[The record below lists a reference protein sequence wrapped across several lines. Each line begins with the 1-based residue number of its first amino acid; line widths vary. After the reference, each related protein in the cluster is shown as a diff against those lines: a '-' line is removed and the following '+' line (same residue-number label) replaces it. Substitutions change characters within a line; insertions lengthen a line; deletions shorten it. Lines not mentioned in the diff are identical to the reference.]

1 MTLGG
6 YTDYHYYSNYTSDGY
21 ADDDDDDDEIEEFKR
36 KTEAN
41 RKAREKA
48 RQEFERDMEKATES
62 DARQIARK
70 ASDAVLNEYD
80 EVRQRAWTKDQ
91 QTLEYI
97 DEILRNTEKSRFY
110 VPTTQL
116 NVRRGSYSRYS
127 DIRNGDQFNKPIEDE
142 FLSRSQMEIIRPPN
156 GRIRDP
162 SSVETAR
169 QKMKRVEERLEGILD
184 YELPSADNFRNMRHS
199 LREIND
205 KMSKHRFLLDRHNST
220 DLGEDEND
228 KCNVSERI
236 NEKYRELEERMPCLT
251 MSDRAREKE
260 KRTTRFDPTFIPG
273 YSTGLSITNSEQNA
287 ELRGRIKSLLLRT
300 KRSG

>member
-1 MTLGG
+1 MTLRG
-6 YTDYHYYSNYTSDGY
+6 YTDYYHYSNYAS
-21 ADDDDDDDEIEEFKR
+21 DDDDDEIEEFKR

-48 RQEFERDMEKATES
+48 RQEFERDIEKSTES
-62 DARQIARK
+62 DVRQPARR
-70 ASDAVLNEYD
+70 ASDAVLNEFD
-80 EVRQRAWTKDQ
+80 EARQRAWTRDQ

-97 DEILRNTEKSRFY
+97 DEILRNAERRPFY
-110 VPTTQL
+110 VPSTQL
-116 NVRRGSYSRYS
+116 SVRRGSYNRYS
-127 DIRNGDQFNKPIEDE
+127 DIRNGDQSDKSTMDDH
-142 FLSRSQMEIIRPPN
+142 LSKSQMEVIRSVN
-156 GRIRDP
+156 RKIKDP
-162 SSVETAR
+162 SSTETAR

-184 YELPSADNFRNMRHS
+184 YELPSADSFRNMRHS

-205 KMSKHRFLLDRHNST
+205 KMSKHRFLLDRHNSA
-220 DLGEDEND
+220 DLDEND
-228 KCNVSERI
+228 KCKVSDRI
-236 NEKYRELEERMPCLT
+236 NEKYKELEERMPCLT

-273 YSTGLSITNSEQNA
+273 YSTGLSIINSEQNA